1 MSYCSKVSCKTNSDL
16 SKSIGL
22 VSSLVL
28 TSSTLS
34 WSSIGMVIVDFG
46 DNDNE
51 VFDDL
56 TKDIVFFFTF
66 CSRER

>member
-34 WSSIGMVIVDFG
+34 WSSIGMVIVDIG
-46 DNDNE
+46 DNDDNDE
-51 VFDDL
+51 VFDVL
-56 TKDIVFFFTF
+56 TKFIVFLFHIL
-66 CSRER
+66 

>member
-34 WSSIGMVIVDFG
+34 WSSIGMVIVDIG
-46 DNDNE
+46 DSDDNDE
-51 VFDDL
+51 VFDVL
-56 TKDIVFFFTF
+56 TKFIVFLFHIL
-66 CSRER
+66 